1 VIIDALSV
9 WTNGFIVLVTIV
21 MVGLG
26 ASWLVDSAVRIAK
39 RLKVSELIIGLTVV
53 AFCTS
58 APEFA
63 VTLLASFEHHG
74 NISVGNIVGSNIFN
88 LGFILGGCALIRS
101 IPTSREL
108 LRRDGVVLGATTI
121 LLFVIIGLDLK
132 LDRFDGVLLFGL
144 LLLYLGYL
152 IRQGRQS
159 AMAGGEEDNQGVLL
173 GGHSLFKDITL
184 LVVGLVAI
192 IGGSHLLVNASVA
205 LARSFGLS
213 EWVIGVT
220 IVAAGTSAPEF
231 ATALAGVIKGRYALS
246 IGNIIGSDI
255 FNLLGVLGLAGILRP
270 LTIDPMARISLAALC
285 GMVFL
290 VLIFMRT
297 GWRIYR
303 LEGLALIAVAL
314 LRWGFDF
321 ATHQ

>member
-1 VIIDALSV
+1 LSV

-21 MVGLG
+21 IVGLG
-26 ASWLVDSAVRIAK
+26 AHWLVDSAMRIAK

-63 VTLLASFEHHG
+63 VTLLSSFENHG

-101 IPTSREL
+101 IPTSRTL
-108 LRRDGVVLGATTI
+108 LQRDGAVLGATTL
-121 LLFVIIGLDLK
+121 LLFLIVGLDLK
-132 LDRFDGVLLFGL
+132 LNRFDGVLLFGL

-159 AMAGGEEDNQGVLL
+159 ETADDKNDNQDIQLA
-173 GGHSLFKDITL
+173 GHSLFKDLALL
-184 LVVGLVAI
+184 LVGLIAI
-192 IGGSHLLVNASVA
+192 IGGSHLLVNASVM

-231 ATALAGVIKGRYALS
+231 ATALAAVIKGRYALS
-246 IGNIIGSDI
+246 IGNVIGSDI

-270 LTIDPMARISLAALC
+270 LSIDPMARISLLALI

>member
-1 VIIDALSV
+1 V
-9 WTNGFIVLVTIV
+9 NGLIVLATIV
-21 MVGLG
+21 IVGLG
-26 ASWLVDSAVRIAK
+26 AHWLVDSAVRISK

-74 NISVGNIVGSNIFN
+74 DISVGNIVGSNIFN

-101 IPTSREL
+101 IPTTRTV
-108 LRRDGVVLGATTI
+108 LRRDGAVLGITTL
-121 LLFVIIGLDLK
+121 LLFLIIGLDLK
-132 LDRFDGVLLFGL
+132 LNRLDGVLLFGL

-159 AMAGGEEDNQGVLL
+159 MLAGGEKDHQSIQLE
-173 GGHSLFKDITL
+173 GHSFFKDLTL
-184 LVVGLVAI
+184 LLVGLAAI

-231 ATALAGVIKGRYALS
+231 ATALAGVIKGRYSLS

-270 LTIDPMARISLAALC
+270 LSIDPMARISLAALC

-290 VLIFMRT
+290 VLVFIRT

-303 LEGLALIAVAL
+303 LEGLVLIAIAL

>member
-1 VIIDALSV
+1 MSV

-21 MVGLG
+21 IVGLG
-26 ASWLVDSAVRIAK
+26 AHWLVDSAMRIAK

-63 VTLLASFEHHG
+63 VTLLSSFENHG

-101 IPTSREL
+101 IPTSRTL
-108 LRRDGVVLGATTI
+108 LQRDGAVLGATTL
-121 LLFVIIGLDLK
+121 LLFLIVGLDLK
-132 LDRFDGVLLFGL
+132 LNRFDGVLLFGL

-159 AMAGGEEDNQGVLL
+159 ETADDKNDNQDIQLA
-173 GGHSLFKDITL
+173 GHSLFKDLALL
-184 LVVGLVAI
+184 LVGLIAI
-192 IGGSHLLVNASVA
+192 IGGSHLLVNASVM

-231 ATALAGVIKGRYALS
+231 ATALAAVIKGRYALS
-246 IGNIIGSDI
+246 IGNVIGSDI

-270 LTIDPMARISLAALC
+270 LSIDPMARISLLALI

>member
-1 VIIDALSV
+1 MLA
-9 WTNGFIVLVTIV
+9 TIV
-21 MVGLG
+21 IVGLG
-26 ASWLVDSAVRIAK
+26 AHWLVDSAVRISK

-74 NISVGNIVGSNIFN
+74 DISVGNIVGSNIFN

-101 IPTSREL
+101 IPTTRTV
-108 LRRDGVVLGATTI
+108 LRRDGAVLGITTL
-121 LLFVIIGLDLK
+121 LLFLIIGLDLK
-132 LDRFDGVLLFGL
+132 LNRLDGVLLFGL

-159 AMAGGEEDNQGVLL
+159 MLAGGEKDHQSIQLE
-173 GGHSLFKDITL
+173 GHSFFKDLTL
-184 LVVGLVAI
+184 LLVGLAAI

-231 ATALAGVIKGRYALS
+231 ATALAGVIKGRYSLS

-270 LTIDPMARISLAALC
+270 LSIDPMARISLAALC

-290 VLIFMRT
+290 VLVFIRT

-303 LEGLALIAVAL
+303 LEGLVLIAIAL

>member
-1 VIIDALSV
+1 
-9 WTNGFIVLVTIV
+9 
-21 MVGLG
+21 M
-26 ASWLVDSAVRIAK
+26 RIAK

-63 VTLLASFEHHG
+63 VTLLSSFENHG

-101 IPTSREL
+101 IPTSRTL
-108 LRRDGVVLGATTI
+108 LQRDGAVLGATTL
-121 LLFVIIGLDLK
+121 LLFLIVGLDLK
-132 LDRFDGVLLFGL
+132 LNRFDGVLLFGL

-159 AMAGGEEDNQGVLL
+159 ETADDKNDNQDIQLA
-173 GGHSLFKDITL
+173 GHSLFKDLALL
-184 LVVGLVAI
+184 LVGLIAI
-192 IGGSHLLVNASVA
+192 IGGSHLLVNASVM

-231 ATALAGVIKGRYALS
+231 ATALAAVIKGRYALS
-246 IGNIIGSDI
+246 IGNVIGSDI

-270 LTIDPMARISLAALC
+270 LSIDPMARISLLALI